1 VVSYSVNSV
10 HHQSCHGG
18 VNVPHNKFVILPHR
32 SRKRKQEEE
41 EEYDDE
47 DIDKNGED
55 EYDLSDDEEDLQS
68 DAVSSDDKDEFIG
81 SEGDNRAKP
90 VVHSRYFWNKPTEQS
105 SFQTVDGVGKLF
117 RTSWWR
123 QGPFMPWDIRG
134 VLANGQRAL
143 VWSKQ
148 KKRTITLER
157 EFGSRSL
164 KLTQVPYRE
173 LTIIIFICFITL
185 IFKPS

>member
-1 VVSYSVNSV
+1 MRGINYSMCLTII
-10 HHQSCHGG
+10 CHF
-18 VNVPHNKFVILPHR
+18 PTLR
-32 SRKRKQEEE
+32 SRKRKQEEEE

-55 EYDLSDDEEDLQS
+55 EDALSDEEDVQS
-68 DAVSSDDKDEFIG
+68 DVDSSDDKDEFIG
-81 SEGDNRAKP
+81 SDGDNRVKP

-117 RTSWWR
+117 RTSWWN
-123 QGPFMPWDIRG
+123 QGPFMPWNIRG
-134 VLANGQRAL
+134 VFTNGQRAL

-157 EFGSRSL
+157 EFGSKSL

-173 LTIIIFICFITL
+173 LTTFIFIICFIT
-185 IFKPS
+185 